1 MQISEHEIIQFE
13 QFLRE
18 EEKSEITIKK
28 YVCTR
33 RKRITVKSAESGSA
47 HLRLTNP
54 FGIGFDTI
62 INIILLSN
70 RT

>member
-1 MQISEHEIIQFE
+1 MQIRENDIRQFE

-33 RKRITVKSAESGSA
+33 RKRITVKYAESGST
-47 HLRLTNP
+47 HLRLLNSLGPVIT
-54 FGIGFDTI
+54 
-62 INIILLSN
+62 
-70 RT
+70 R